1 MHTQGRYATRPKGVT
16 KKKKEKRCIPE
27 EGMPHVHMS
36 KKRRKKIYIV
46 HVQEK
51 NTRREIDH
59 AKEFIHYPPKISH
72 TLAPLDQVV

>member
-1 MHTQGRYATRPKGVT
+1 MHTQRRYATRPQDMS
-16 KKKKEKRCIPE
+16 KKKEK
-27 EGMPHVHMS
+27 
-36 KKRRKKIYIV
+36 KKYINIA

-59 AKEFIHYPPKISH
+59 AKEFIHYPPKIFH